1 MPQLLV
7 SLAVLTQRPPHTV
20 CPVGHA
26 QVPAMHDWPIA
37 QTLPQ
42 VPQLL
47 MSVPV
52 ATQRKSDAQ

>member
-20 CPVGHA
+20 WPVGHEH
-26 QVPAMHDWPIA
+26 VPAMHDWPIA

-42 VPQLL
+42 RPQLL
-47 MSVPV
+47 MSVLV
-52 ATQRKSDAQ
+52 ATQRRSDAQ